1 MRMRF
6 GGYSVPAEM
15 EIVLAVGKGFGIDEA
30 LSIYTSKIYVND
42 WVSMKYKYNN
52 SGSCSHMIS
61 PEQTKKLL
69 GEYSKA
75 VLVIGKKTEDFKIA
89 VLAMEKELYKK
100 GYYKALALTNG
111 QCDFCSSNG
120 KNSATAKRPS
130 FEPMGI
136 DILATVRKF
145 KKNVEQPKE
154 GEMPPYA
161 IILVE

>member
-1 MRMRF
+1 MRF

-15 EIVLAVGKGFGIDEA
+15 EIVLAVGKDFGIDEA

-42 WVSMKYKYNN
+42 WVGMKYKYNN
-52 SGSCSHMIS
+52 SNGCSHIIS
-61 PEQTKKLL
+61 PEQTRKLL

-75 VLVIGKKTEDFKIA
+75 VLVIGKKADDFKAA
-89 VLAMEKELYKK
+89 VLAMEKELCKK
-100 GYYKALALTNG
+100 GYYKALALINSH
-111 QCDFCSSNG
+111 CDLCNKEKEACS
-120 KNSATAKRPS
+120 AKRPS
-130 FEPMGI
+130 LELMGI

>member
-15 EIVLAVGKGFGIDEA
+15 EIVLAVGKNFGIDEA

-42 WVSMKYKYNN
+42 WVSMKYKCNTH
-52 SGSCSHMIS
+52 GCSHMTS
-61 PEQTKKLL
+61 PEQTRKIL

-75 VLVIGKKTEDFKIA
+75 VIVIGKKTEDFKTA
-89 VLAMEKELYKK
+89 VLAMEKELYNK
-100 GYYKALALTNG
+100 GYYKALALING
-111 QCDFCSSNG
+111 SCDFCDSNG
-120 KNSATAKRPS
+120 KNNTAAKRPS
-130 FEPMGI
+130 FEMMGI

-154 GEMPPYA
+154 GEIPPYA